1 MEFTKMEIAVVENTV
16 AATEQMDQVELNDLQ
31 LALVGGGFAETSN
44 I

>member
-1 MEFTKMEIAVVENTV
+1 MEFTKIEIAVVENAV
-16 AATEQMDQVELNDLQ
+16 AATKQKDQVELNDLQ